1 MCVCVC
7 LSASRKNTDHIFVQV
22 LPCMDKEEQLHFE
35 SNLFLDPGL
44 YRIFVIILSLDK
56 EAAPYILE
64 VI

>member
-1 MCVCVC
+1 
-7 LSASRKNTDHIFVQV
+7 
-22 LPCMDKEEQLHFE
+22 MDKEEQLHFE